1 MSMKIRQTSPVKGIS
16 IFEKEIKISQFA
28 EDTRHPAVFR
38 PLFGGKKDNKIQI
51 AVDFSVISRLLFN
64 LEKT

>member
-28 EDTRHPAVFR
+28 EDARHPAVFR
-38 PLFGGKKDNKIQI
+38 PLFGGKKIIKYKLQLIL
-51 AVDFSVISRLLFN
+51 A
-64 LEKT
+64 